1 LAIQREL
8 GLDTTASGADE
19 VEIDRRVNEGATDFM
34 LRTGIKVQEGNPTLT
49 ADEGDYTLDTDIL
62 DIMDVYSTSGSQD
75 YRMERISVPELLE
88 MRRGASTMVGP
99 ARYYATAGANLLM
112 VYPTP
117 TGADELTVYFVP
129 RPVTLAVG
137 SDTPSEIPAEY
148 HPAVEMYALWRLGS
162 MRDDQTSS
170 QGSRYKEEYEAMVLR
185 ARRTVALM
193 GGDPPRGRVR
203 RASRRKLLRR
213 DVY

>member
-1 LAIQREL
+1 
-8 GLDTTASGADE
+8 LDTTAAAADE

-34 LRTGIKVQEGNPTLT
+34 LRTGIKVQQGNPTLT
-49 ADEGDYTLDTDIL
+49 ANEGDYTLDTDIL

-129 RPVTLAVG
+129 RPVTLSAP

-148 HPAVEMYALWRLGS
+148 HPAVGAGAEVQGGVRGFGVAGS
-162 MRDDQTSS
+162 AD
-170 QGSRYKEEYEAMVLR
+170 
-185 ARRTVALM
+185 
-193 GGDPPRGRVR
+193 GGADGG
-203 RASRRKLLRR
+203 
-213 DVY
+213 

>member
-1 LAIQREL
+1 
-8 GLDTTASGADE
+8 LDTTAAGADE

-62 DIMDVYSTSGSQD
+62 DIMDVYATSGSQD

-88 MRRGASTMVGP
+88 MRRGASAMVGP

-129 RPVTLAVG
+129 RPVTLSVG
-137 SDTPSEIPAEY
+137 SLRSITLRLRCTRCGGWGRCVTTRRRRRGHGTRRSTRRWCCAPGGR
-148 HPAVEMYALWRLGS
+148 WR
-162 MRDDQTSS
+162 
-170 QGSRYKEEYEAMVLR
+170 
-185 ARRTVALM
+185 
-193 GGDPPRGRVR
+193 
-203 RASRRKLLRR
+203 
-213 DVY
+213 

>member
-1 LAIQREL
+1 
-8 GLDTTASGADE
+8 LDTTASGADE

-62 DIMDVYSTSGSQD
+62 DIMDVYATSGSQD

-88 MRRGASTMVGP
+88 MRRGASAMVGP

-129 RPVTLAVG
+129 RPVTLSVG

-203 RASRRKLLRR
+203 RPSRRKLLRR